1 LLNAVVARTRH
12 SCSQARLLGSFET
25 YEHDACA
32 SANLA
37 ERAWNPLPITENPAQ
52 QTSDHPHK
60 AEEYLICP

>member
-1 LLNAVVARTRH
+1 
-12 SCSQARLLGSFET
+12 LLGSFET